1 MSSDTIVCPQCGKEL
16 PTDRGLKIHMARKHS
31 ASANMPKEAQ
41 YPGGTE
47 SLVKRMEELKKTLR
61 AEGFTCST
69 SYTLMDADGAQEFVA
84 GLTVRKA

>member
-1 MSSDTIVCPQCGKEL
+1 
-16 PTDRGLKIHMARKHS
+16 MARKHS

-47 SLVKRMEELKKTLR
+47 NLVKRIEELKKVLR
-61 AEGFTCST
+61 AEGFACST